1 MFRRRRQAKEEP
13 LRRLVRGILTLLL
26 TALAEWLAG
35 KLTDLILG
43 AAGKPR
49 GEAKAPSAEPASASE
64 PPGE

>member
-1 MFRRRRQAKEEP
+1 MFRKRRKGKKEEP

-43 AAGKPR
+43 AAQKRQTEETPPAEKPE
-49 GEAKAPSAEPASASE
+49 GDE
-64 PPGE
+64 

>member
-1 MFRRRRQAKEEP
+1 MFRKRRKGKQEEP

-43 AAGKPR
+43 AARPR
-49 GEAKAPSAEPASASE
+49 ESEAEPTPTSGQPAE
-64 PPGE
+64 